1 MAAFF
6 YVCHLY
12 LQLLYTFIMKKL
24 LVIGYVWPEPNS
36 SAAGSRMLQLL
47 DIFQQ
52 QDYQITYASPAVES
66 EHRVNLDALG
76 IKEVSIELNNSSFD
90 DYVKNLNPDVVLFDR
105 FMMEEQFSWRV
116 DKACPAAVKLLET
129 VDLHCLR
136 DARQT
141 AVKNNQNATD
151 INQLDLY
158 TDIAIREV
166 ASILRCDLSLMISE
180 VEIEVLINTFNIPED
195 VLLYL
200 PFMYQPLDKEECN
213 TKWPGY
219 TEREHF
225 VTIGNFRH
233 APNWDSVLYLKNTIW
248 PLIRKKLKTAEL
260 HIYGSYPPKKAQQLH
275 NPKQGFYIKGWAED
289 ALETLSQYRVCLSP
303 LRFGAGMKGKLAD
316 AMLSG
321 TPSVTTSIGAESM
334 YTNIECIDIA
344 HSGYTAADWPGVIED
359 DNEKLAE
366 SAMRLY
372 NDEIQWQEK
381 QNNIFSIVNTVFN
394 KDKNEKHFVKKFNT
408 IANSLEKHRNNNFT
422 GKMLR
427 HHTMK
432 SAMYMSQWIEAK
444 NKLKE

>member
-1 MAAFF
+1 
-6 YVCHLY
+6 
-12 LQLLYTFIMKKL
+12 MKKL

-52 QDYQITYASPAVES
+52 QDYQITYASPALES
-66 EHRVNLDALG
+66 EHRFNLTSLG
-76 IKEVSIELNNSSFD
+76 IAEVSIELNNSSFD
-90 DYVKNLNPDVVLFDR
+90 EYVKTLQPDVVLFDR

-116 DKACPAAVKLLET
+116 DKACPGAFKLLET

-136 DARQT
+136 EARQA
-141 AVKNNQNATD
+141 AVKNNQNAID
-151 INQLDLY
+151 INQLELH

-166 ASILRCDLSLMISE
+166 ASIIRCDLSLMISDA
-180 VEIEVLINTFNIPED
+180 EIEILKNTFNVSED
-195 VLLYL
+195 LLLYL
-200 PFMYQPLDKEECN
+200 PFMYKPLDKEECN

-219 TEREHF
+219 NEREHF

-233 APNWDSVLYLKNTIW
+233 APNWDSVLYLKNNIW

-289 ALETLSQYRVCLSP
+289 ALETLSQYRICLSP

-316 AMLSG
+316 AMLTG
-321 TPSVTTSIGAESM
+321 TPSVTTTIGAESM
-334 YTNIECIDIA
+334 VIDIE
-344 HSGYTAADWPGVIED
+344 HRGYSAADWPGYIED
-359 DNEKLAE
+359 NNEKLAQ
-366 SAMRLY
+366 SAIRLY
-372 NDEIQWQEK
+372 YDETQWQEK
-381 QNNIFSIVNTVFN
+381 QNNIFTIVNTVFN
-394 KDKNEKHFVKKFNT
+394 KEKNEKHFVDKFNT
-408 IANSLEKHRNNNFT
+408 IANNLEKHRNKNFT

-444 NKLKE
+444 NKK